1 MARRLSS
8 EAVDALRVRAL
19 KGDPLRGVPD
29 ATREWV
35 FRSLLLDKRCEEW
48 AELADIADDRAYE
61 RALDRVRGWYQQRLD
76 SYKASSDQLPRKR
89 ADRPAPRLARP
100 GWWPFAKR

>member
-1 MARRLSS
+1 MATRLSS

-19 KGDPLRGVPD
+19 QGDPLREVRE

-35 FRSLLLDKRCEEW
+35 FRSLLLDKRREEW
-48 AELADIADDRAYE
+48 AELVGIADDRAYE
-61 RALDRVRGWYQQRLD
+61 RALDRVRSWYQQRLD
-76 SYKASSDQLPRKR
+76 AYKASTDQSSRKR
-89 ADRPAPRLARP
+89 TDRPAPRPACP